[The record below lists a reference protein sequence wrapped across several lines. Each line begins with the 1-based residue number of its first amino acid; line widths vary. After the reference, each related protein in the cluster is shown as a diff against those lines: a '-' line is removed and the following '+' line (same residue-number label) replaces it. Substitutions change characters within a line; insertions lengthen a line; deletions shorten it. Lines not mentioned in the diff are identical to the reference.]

1 MLVLKVCCYCLL
13 RWQHRLLN
21 GSTDMLSLL
30 GFKEAITNDP
40 LGVLSSWNK
49 SIHFCSWKGVWCSPK
64 HPGRVTALN
73 LAGQGL
79 SGTIAVSVGN
89 LTSVRSVDLSSNN
102 FSGQIPHLAN
112 LQKMQ
117 VLNLSFNTLDGI
129 IQDTLTNCSN
139 LRKLDLYTNLLKG
152 MIPSAI
158 GLLRN
163 LVYIDLSRNNLT
175 GIIPASLKNIS
186 LLETI
191 YLQDNQL
198 EGSIPDELGRFSNIL
213 VLVLGKQAIR

>member
-1 MLVLKVCCYCLL
+1 MSRLKTQRANLTTCKQTKDACPEGAAATALL

-139 LRKLDLYTNLLKG
+139 LRKLDLYTNLLK
-152 MIPSAI
+152 
-158 GLLRN
+158 
-163 LVYIDLSRNNLT
+163 V
-175 GIIPASLKNIS
+175 
-186 LLETI
+186 
-191 YLQDNQL
+191 
-198 EGSIPDELGRFSNIL
+198 
-213 VLVLGKQAIR
+213 